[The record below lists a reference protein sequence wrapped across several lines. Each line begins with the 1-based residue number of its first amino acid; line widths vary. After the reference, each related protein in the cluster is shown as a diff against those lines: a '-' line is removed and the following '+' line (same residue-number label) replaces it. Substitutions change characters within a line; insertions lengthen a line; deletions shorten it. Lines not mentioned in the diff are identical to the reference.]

1 MPGVRATVAR
11 MGLSRA
17 SLLIAGVAAGLLA
30 PPCAAASPGETK
42 AQEPP
47 AGAEAAVA
55 PAGPVTVRFLAPAS
69 PALLQGPT
77 RITLEASAEAPARIV
92 SISLYVDG
100 QLLAVLEK
108 PPYTLTWD
116 AGRGAA
122 GRKLRAVALDSEG
135 RTGEAVLLARVVRI
149 GQYEE
154 VRLVNVYVTVRDG
167 KGRPALDLGRDA
179 FTLTED
185 GVRQT
190 ISHFS
195 AARVPLTLALLI
207 DASASMRLGGKID
220 LARRGAEQL
229 VDDIDP
235 GDRVLVLPFDDTLHV
250 DPEPTADRGRIK
262 GRIRTI
268 EPAGGTALYDAV
280 YGAAD
285 RLQGLEGRRAI
296 VLLSDGRDQALS
308 ENEPGSLHLFEE
320 ALEHA
325 HRSEAAVYS
334 IGLGRHLENE
344 LDLRRTRSLRD
355 ILETLA
361 RQTGGRAYFPER
373 AGQLSDVYRQ
383 IASDLR
389 QQYALAYTSTNPAHD
404 GRWRAIAV
412 TVADP
417 RLTVEARAGYY
428 GPGLGLP

>member
-1 MPGVRATVAR
+1 MPGVRSAIAR
-11 MGLSRA
+11 MGLSGA
-17 SLLIAGVAAGLLA
+17 ILLIAGVAGLLA
-30 PPCAAASPGETK
+30 SPCASSPGESQ
-42 AQEPP
+42 AQEPSAD
-47 AGAEAAVA
+47 AGAATA
-55 PAGPVTVRFLAPAS
+55 PAGPVTVRFLAPGS

-77 RITLEASAEAPARIV
+77 RITLEASAEAPAHIV

-154 VRLVNVYVTVRDG
+154 VRLVNVFVTVRDG
-167 KGRPALDLGRDA
+167 KGRPALDLGREA
-179 FTLTED
+179 FTLTEN

-220 LARRGAEQL
+220 LARRAAEQM

-235 GDRVLVLPFDDTLHV
+235 GDRVLVLPFDDTLHAE
-250 DPEPTADRGRIK
+250 PEPTADRRRIK
-262 GRIRTI
+262 ERIRAI
-268 EPAGGTALYDAV
+268 EPGGGTALYDAV
-280 YGAAD
+280 YGAAGL
-285 RLQGLEGRRAI
+285 LQGLEGRRAI
-296 VLLSDGRDQALS
+296 VLLSDGRDQALA

-320 ALEHA
+320 ALEYA

-344 LDLRRTRSLRD
+344 LDLQRSRSLRD

-373 AGQLSDVYRQ
+373 AGQLADVYRQ

-389 QQYALAYTSTNPAHD
+389 QQYALGYTSTNPAHD
-404 GRWRAIAV
+404 GRWRTIAV
-412 TVADP
+412 TLADP
-417 RLTVEARAGYY
+417 SLTVEARAGYY
-428 GPGLGLP
+428 APGPGLP